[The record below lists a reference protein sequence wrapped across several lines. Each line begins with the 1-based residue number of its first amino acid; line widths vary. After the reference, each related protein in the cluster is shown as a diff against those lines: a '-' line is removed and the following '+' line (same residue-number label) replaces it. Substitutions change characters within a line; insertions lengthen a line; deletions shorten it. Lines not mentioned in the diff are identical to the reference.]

1 MIFQIPAFDVVT
13 LPSLPTLDRRTSETG
28 NADPHAR
35 APVACPAL
43 RRAGCAV
50 SYTLPADQAGGRVLV
65 LLDMLWLGHDATPAS
80 RRPPRGSGAPADR
93 HAGRVGLRTALLPGT
108 ASTAAHRARRRVKAE
123 VPSARIARP
132 PPRSYGRWRFR
143 TTGQMPDRMSHD
155 VPTHRMAGRRAILAV
170 DQGTSRLG

>member
-65 LLDMLWLGHDATPAS
+65 LLDILWLAMTRHPPAGGPLGEGCGNAGWCAS
-80 RRPPRGSGAPADR
+80 RD
-93 HAGRVGLRTALLPGT
+93 
-108 ASTAAHRARRRVKAE
+108 
-123 VPSARIARP
+123 
-132 PPRSYGRWRFR
+132 
-143 TTGQMPDRMSHD
+143 
-155 VPTHRMAGRRAILAV
+155 
-170 DQGTSRLG
+170 

>member
-50 SYTLPADQAGGRVLV
+50 SYTLQPIRPAAGFSSCSTCSGWAMTRHPPAGGP
-65 LLDMLWLGHDATPAS
+65 LGGVVRP
-80 RRPPRGSGAPADR
+80 RRMVRFARLIDR
-93 HAGRVGLRTALLPGT
+93 CARAL
-108 ASTAAHRARRRVKAE
+108 
-123 VPSARIARP
+123 
-132 PPRSYGRWRFR
+132 
-143 TTGQMPDRMSHD
+143 
-155 VPTHRMAGRRAILAV
+155 
-170 DQGTSRLG
+170 

>member
-13 LPSLPTLDRRTSETG
+13 LPSLPTLDRRTSENG

-80 RRPPRGSGAPADR
+80 RRPPRGSGAAAPSGA
-93 HAGRVGLRTALLPGT
+93 LRAID
-108 ASTAAHRARRRVKAE
+108 A
-123 VPSARIARP
+123 SARPRRLRRQSDGWQIA
-132 PPRSYGRWRFR
+132 
-143 TTGQMPDRMSHD
+143 T
-155 VPTHRMAGRRAILAV
+155 
-170 DQGTSRLG
+170 QGGSA

>member
-80 RRPPRGSGAPADR
+80 RRPPRGSGA
-93 HAGRVGLRTALLPGT
+93 AGRSP
-108 ASTAAHRARRRVKAE
+108 RR
-123 VPSARIARP
+123 
-132 PPRSYGRWRFR
+132 
-143 TTGQMPDRMSHD
+143 
-155 VPTHRMAGRRAILAV
+155 AGRPEDRVTTWHRLDRSPPGAASRQGRGAQRKDRSPAAAQLWPMAFPHYRAGA
-170 DQGTSRLG
+170 G

>member
-13 LPSLPTLDRRTSETG
+13 LPSLSTLDRRTSETG

-65 LLDMLWLGHDATPAS
+65 LLEMLWLGHDATPAS
-80 RRPPRGSGAPADR
+80 RQSPWGSGAAAP
-93 HAGRVGLRTALLPGT
+93 GGAL
-108 ASTAAHRARRRVKAE
+108 
-123 VPSARIARP
+123 
-132 PPRSYGRWRFR
+132 
-143 TTGQMPDRMSHD
+143 
-155 VPTHRMAGRRAILAV
+155 RAI
-170 DQGTSRLG
+170 D

>member
-50 SYTLPADQAGGRVLV
+50 SYTLQPIRPAAGFSSCS
-65 LLDMLWLGHDATPAS
+65 TY
-80 RRPPRGSGAPADR
+80 SGWP
-93 HAGRVGLRTALLPGT
+93 
-108 ASTAAHRARRRVKAE
+108 
-123 VPSARIARP
+123 
-132 PPRSYGRWRFR
+132 
-143 TTGQMPDRMSHD
+143 
-155 VPTHRMAGRRAILAV
+155 
-170 DQGTSRLG
+170 

>member
-80 RRPPRGSGAPADR
+80 RRPLGGVVRPRRAVRFARLMHRRVRALGGPSVRAAFGGNLGLPGGHARWLRLTRA
-93 HAGRVGLRTALLPGT
+93 AGR
-108 ASTAAHRARRRVKAE
+108 
-123 VPSARIARP
+123 
-132 PPRSYGRWRFR
+132 
-143 TTGQMPDRMSHD
+143 
-155 VPTHRMAGRRAILAV
+155 
-170 DQGTSRLG
+170 

>member
-50 SYTLPADQAGGRVLV
+50 SYTLQPIRPAAGFSSCSTCSGWAMTRHPPAGGP
-65 LLDMLWLGHDATPAS
+65 LGGVVRP
-80 RRPPRGSGAPADR
+80 RRMVRFARLIDR
-93 HAGRVGLRTALLPGT
+93 CVRAL
-108 ASTAAHRARRRVKAE
+108 SV
-123 VPSARIARP
+123 
-132 PPRSYGRWRFR
+132 RSLQVNGW
-143 TTGQMPDRMSHD
+143 
-155 VPTHRMAGRRAILAV
+155 
-170 DQGTSRLG
+170 